1 MPVWAL
7 SGFSNE
13 VNVVSEHLLELKKI
27 SKSFGTNQ
35 VLFDVD
41 FTLERGE
48 IHALIGENGAGKS
61 TMMNIIDGLVKHDS
75 GEIYLE
81 GEPAKINSPIDAQKL
96 GIGFVHQEIALCQD
110 VSVAQNIFMSQVP
123 VNAGKKIFMNY
134 KKQVRDARE
143 LLKRLDSENID
154 PAELV
159 MNLSIPNQ
167 QIVEIAKALS
177 RECKVLILDEPTAAL
192 TETETNALYKIMR
205 QLSGQ
210 GIGIIYI
217 SHRLSE
223 IFENCDTVSVLRDG
237 VMISKYKVK
246 EVSSVQQLVNDMAGR
261 EVTMLYPEK
270 KQSERQDMEKPLLEV
285 EGLSDENEK
294 FNNISFKLY
303 KGEILGFSGLI
314 GSGRSE
320 TMQGITGLRRL
331 KSGKVQ
337 FLEKDITGMKPGK
350 IFSRGLLYMTEDRKQ
365 TGLFLDF
372 HISPNISAMHL
383 ELVVKNGIVQSGTE
397 KKLAQKMVKELN
409 VRAQSIDQ
417 LLMDLSGG
425 NQQKVLLGKLLAKKP
440 ELVILDE
447 PTRGIDVAAKA
458 EIHRLLRGLVA
469 QDIGVIIVSSELNEI
484 IGMCDRVVVMN
495 EGSIVG
501 EVEGTEIN
509 NTRIMYFAS
518 GAFRME
524 GNKIN
529 NGAQNE

>member
-1 MPVWAL
+1 M
-7 SGFSNE
+7 SK
-13 VNVVSEHLLELKKI
+13 HLLELKNI

-61 TMMNIIDGLVKHDS
+61 TMMNIIDGLVAHDT

-81 GEPAKINSPIDAQKL
+81 GEPVKINSPITAQKL

-110 VSVAQNIFMSQVP
+110 VSVAQNIYMSQVRMN
-123 VNAGKKIFMNY
+123 VGKKAFMNY
-134 KKQVRDARE
+134 KKQANDARK
-143 LLKRLDSENID
+143 LLKRLDSENIN

-159 MNLSIPNQ
+159 MNLTIPNQ

-177 RECKVLILDEPTAAL
+177 QECKVLILDEPTAAL

-205 QLSGQ
+205 QLADQ
-210 GIGIIYI
+210 GIGVIYI

-246 EVSSVQQLVNDMAGR
+246 EVPSVQQLVNDMAGR

-270 KQSERQDMEKPLLEV
+270 RQEKRTEDEEILLEV
-285 EGLSDENEK
+285 KDLNDENGK
-294 FNNISFKLY
+294 FTDISFKLY

-320 TMQGITGLRRL
+320 TMQGITGFRKL

-337 FLEKDITGMKPGK
+337 FLGKDITGMKPGK
-350 IFSRGLLYMTEDRKQ
+350 IFSQGLLYMSEDRKE
-365 TGLFLDF
+365 TGLFLDMN
-372 HISPNISAMHL
+372 ISPNVSAIHNSL
-383 ELVVKNGIVQSGTE
+383 ITKNGWLQHRVE
-397 KKLAQKMVKELN
+397 KKLAQRMVNELGI
-409 VRAQSIDQ
+409 RAHTLSQ
-417 LLMDLSGG
+417 LIINLSGG
-425 NQQKVLLGKLLAKKP
+425 NQQKVLLSKLLAKKP
-440 ELVILDE
+440 QVVILDE

-458 EIHRLLRGLVA
+458 EIHRLLRDLVA
-469 QDIGVIIVSSELNEI
+469 QNIGVIIVSSELNEI
-484 IGMCDRVVVMN
+484 IGMCDRVEIMN
-495 EGSIVG
+495 DGHIVG
-501 EVEGTEIN
+501 EVEGETIN
-509 NTRIMYFAS
+509 TSDIMYFAS
-518 GAFRME
+518 GAFRLKNNQIT
-524 GNKIN
+524 G
-529 NGAQNE
+529 NGASDE

>member
-1 MPVWAL
+1 M
-7 SGFSNE
+7 SG
-13 VNVVSEHLLELKKI
+13 HLLELKKI

-35 VLFDVD
+35 VLFNVD
-41 FTLERGE
+41 FTLDRGE

-61 TMMNIIDGLVKHDS
+61 TMMNIIDGLVKPES

-81 GEPAKINSPIDAQKL
+81 GELAIINSPIDAQKH

-110 VSVAQNIFMSQVP
+110 VPIAQNIYMSQVP
-123 VNAGKKIFMNY
+123 VNAGKKVFMDY
-134 KKQVRDARE
+134 KRQTKDARE
-143 LLKRLDSENID
+143 LLKRLGSENID
-154 PAELV
+154 PTEPV
-159 MNLSIPNQ
+159 MNLSTPNQ

-177 RECKVLILDEPTAAL
+177 QDCKVLILDEPTAAL

-223 IFENCDTVSVLRDG
+223 IFENCDTVSILRDG

-246 EVSSVQQLVNDMAGR
+246 DVSSVQQLVNDMAGH
-261 EVTMLYPEK
+261 EISMLYPEK
-270 KQSERQDMEKPLLEV
+270 RQEERPENEIPLLEV

-294 FNNISFKLY
+294 FNNISFKLF

-320 TMQGITGLRRL
+320 TMQGITGFRRL
-331 KSGKVQ
+331 KSGKVLFQ
-337 FLEKDITGMKPGK
+337 GKDITGLNPGK
-350 IFSRGLLYMTEDRKQ
+350 IFSQGLLYMTEDRKQ
-365 TGLFLDF
+365 SGLFLDF
-372 HISPNISAMHL
+372 HISPNISAIHRDL
-383 ELVVKNGIVQSGTE
+383 ITKNGFVQNGTE
-397 KKLAQKMVKELN
+397 KKLAQKIVN
-409 VRAQSIDQ
+409 DYNIRAYSIEQ
-417 LLMDLSGG
+417 LLIDLSGG

-440 ELVILDE
+440 KLVILDE

-484 IGMCDRVVVMN
+484 IGMSDRVMVMN
-495 EGSIVG
+495 EGCIAG
-501 EVEGTEIN
+501 EVEGEDIN
-509 NTRIMYFAS
+509 NSRIMYFAS
-518 GAFRME
+518 GAFRMK
-524 GNKIN
+524 GYQIS
-529 NGAQNE
+529 NGASDE